1 MPQHK
6 SKQQPNPN
14 KRTKMRNPT
23 ILNPEAEVEKFKQR
37 REIYKVFEMII
48 KNYVKNIADNLAKE
62 GKISS
67 NYKITSRTKK
77 PESYKGKITRP
88 NKDYTDPLHQITD
101 LAGVKVI
108 FNTTKDQKAF
118 NTEFVKRIGGLRDD
132 ENSANLRDEKYE
144 KRQFG
149 YLGIHHI
156 VWFDESLLDGKITW
170 ENREID
176 GETTLIDEWENGER
190 LLAAKG
196 VAKEQLKN
204 FRAEIQTMTF
214 LQYIWA
220 EIEHKVRYKPDK
232 KLDKE
237 TERIFDRIAA
247 LLELSDAAFEE
258 LLELVEQKD
267 KQTKDSIQQIHTASE
282 PDKKHER
289 EKQLLLDSSDV
300 IQTCLNSE
308 DFSAL
313 LAQVKTQNLAYINA
327 PIDYIDKGFVKLLQK
342 AEISSYYELK
352 RIFDERVLEQLRSYA
367 EKSAAKAMY
376 QKLEI
381 IKALIYLSIQ
391 DPKTQEDIY
400 VGKDGV
406 VAGALVKSLPKKPL
420 TKETTHKGVNSKI

>member
-1 MPQHK
+1 M
-6 SKQQPNPN
+6 S
-14 KRTKMRNPT
+14 NPT

-37 REIYKVFEMII
+37 REIYKVFEMIM

-101 LAGVKVI
+101 LAGVKII

-196 VAKEQLKN
+196 VAKEQLKD

>member
-1 MPQHK
+1 
-6 SKQQPNPN
+6 
-14 KRTKMRNPT
+14 MRNPT

-196 VAKEQLKN
+196 VAKEQLKD

-391 DPKTQEDIY
+391 DPKTQEEIY

>member
-1 MPQHK
+1 
-6 SKQQPNPN
+6 
-14 KRTKMRNPT
+14 MRNPT

-190 LLAAKG
+190 MLAAKG

-267 KQTKDSIQQIHTASE
+267 RQTKDSIQQIHTASE

-391 DPKTQEDIY
+391 DPKTQEEIY

>member
-14 KRTKMRNPT
+14 KRIKMRNPT

-176 GETTLIDEWENGER
+176 GETTLIDEWENGQR

-247 LLELSDAAFEE
+247 LLELSNAAFEE

-267 KQTKDSIQQIHTASE
+267 RQTKDSIQQIHTASE

-289 EKQLLLDSSDV
+289 EKQLLLDSSNV

-391 DPKTQEDIY
+391 DPKTQEEIY

>member
-1 MPQHK
+1 
-6 SKQQPNPN
+6 
-14 KRTKMRNPT
+14 MRNPT
-23 ILNPEAEVEKFKQR
+23 ILNPEAEVEKFKQS

-352 RIFDERVLEQLRSYA
+352 RIFDKRVLEQLRSYA

-391 DPKTQEDIY
+391 DPKTQEEIY

>member
-1 MPQHK
+1 
-6 SKQQPNPN
+6 
-14 KRTKMRNPT
+14 MRNPT

-101 LAGVKVI
+101 LAGVKII

-144 KRQFG
+144 KRQFS

-267 KQTKDSIQQIHTASE
+267 RQTKDSIQQIHTASE

-391 DPKTQEDIY
+391 DPKTQEEIY

>member
-1 MPQHK
+1 
-6 SKQQPNPN
+6 
-14 KRTKMRNPT
+14 MRNPT

-101 LAGVKVI
+101 LAGVKII

-176 GETTLIDEWENGER
+176 GETTLIDDWENGER

-214 LQYIWA
+214 LQYIWT
-220 EIEHKVRYKPDK
+220 EIEHKVRYKPNK

-391 DPKTQEDIY
+391 DPKTQEEIY

>member
-1 MPQHK
+1 
-6 SKQQPNPN
+6 
-14 KRTKMRNPT
+14 MRNPT
-23 ILNPEAEVEKFKQR
+23 ILNPEAEVEKFKQS

-156 VWFDESLLDGKITW
+156 VWFDESLLEGKITW

-176 GETTLIDEWENGER
+176 GETTLIDEWENGQR

-282 PDKKHER
+282 PDKKHET

-391 DPKTQEDIY
+391 DPKTQEEIY

>member
-1 MPQHK
+1 
-6 SKQQPNPN
+6 
-14 KRTKMRNPT
+14 MRNPT
-23 ILNPEAEVEKFKQR
+23 ILNPEVEVEKFKQR

-156 VWFDESLLDGKITW
+156 VWFDESLLEGKITW

-391 DPKTQEDIY
+391 DPKTQEEIY
-400 VGKDGV
+400 AGKDGV

>member
-14 KRTKMRNPT
+14 KRIKMRNPT
-23 ILNPEAEVEKFKQR
+23 ILNPEAEVEKFKQT

-176 GETTLIDEWENGER
+176 GETTLIDEWENGQR

-267 KQTKDSIQQIHTASE
+267 RQTKDSIQQIHTASE

-391 DPKTQEDIY
+391 DPKTQEEIY

>member
-1 MPQHK
+1 
-6 SKQQPNPN
+6 
-14 KRTKMRNPT
+14 MRNPT

-118 NTEFVKRIGGLRDD
+118 NTEFVKRIGSLRDD

-267 KQTKDSIQQIHTASE
+267 RQTKDSIQQIHTASE
-282 PDKKHER
+282 PDKKHET

>member
-14 KRTKMRNPT
+14 KRIKMRNPT

-176 GETTLIDEWENGER
+176 GETTLIDEWENGQR

-267 KQTKDSIQQIHTASE
+267 RQTKDSIQQIHTASE

-308 DFSAL
+308 NFSAL

-391 DPKTQEDIY
+391 DPKTQEEIY

>member
-1 MPQHK
+1 
-6 SKQQPNPN
+6 
-14 KRTKMRNPT
+14 MRNPT

-101 LAGVKVI
+101 LSGVKVI

-176 GETTLIDEWENGER
+176 GETTLIDEWENGQR

-267 KQTKDSIQQIHTASE
+267 RQTKDSIQQIHTASE

-391 DPKTQEDIY
+391 DPKTQEEIY

>member
-1 MPQHK
+1 
-6 SKQQPNPN
+6 
-14 KRTKMRNPT
+14 MRNPT

-101 LAGVKVI
+101 LAGVKII

-176 GETTLIDEWENGER
+176 GETTLIDDWENGER

-220 EIEHKVRYKPDK
+220 EIEHKVRYKPNK

-391 DPKTQEDIY
+391 DPKTQEEIY

>member
-1 MPQHK
+1 
-6 SKQQPNPN
+6 
-14 KRTKMRNPT
+14 MRNPT

-176 GETTLIDEWENGER
+176 GETTLIDEWENGQR

-196 VAKEQLKN
+196 VAKEQLKD

-391 DPKTQEDIY
+391 DPKTQEEIY

>member
-1 MPQHK
+1 
-6 SKQQPNPN
+6 
-14 KRTKMRNPT
+14 MRNPT

-37 REIYKVFEMII
+37 REIYKVFEMIM
-48 KNYVKNIADNLAKE
+48 KNYGKNIADNLAKE

-352 RIFDERVLEQLRSYA
+352 RIFDKRVLEQLRSYA

>member
-1 MPQHK
+1 
-6 SKQQPNPN
+6 
-14 KRTKMRNPT
+14 MRNPT

-196 VAKEQLKN
+196 VAKEQLKD

>member
-1 MPQHK
+1 M
-6 SKQQPNPN
+6 S
-14 KRTKMRNPT
+14 TPT
-23 ILNPEAEVEKFKQR
+23 ILNPEAEVEKFKQS

-196 VAKEQLKN
+196 VAKEQLKD

-352 RIFDERVLEQLRSYA
+352 RIFDKRVLEQLRSYA

-391 DPKTQEDIY
+391 DPKTQEEIY

>member
-1 MPQHK
+1 
-6 SKQQPNPN
+6 
-14 KRTKMRNPT
+14 MRNPT
-23 ILNPEAEVEKFKQR
+23 ILNLEAEVEKFKQR

-176 GETTLIDEWENGER
+176 GETTLIDEWENGQR

-267 KQTKDSIQQIHTASE
+267 RQTKDSIQQIHTASE

-391 DPKTQEDIY
+391 DPKTQEEIY

>member
-1 MPQHK
+1 
-6 SKQQPNPN
+6 
-14 KRTKMRNPT
+14 MRNPT
-23 ILNPEAEVEKFKQR
+23 ILNPEAEVEKFRQR

-77 PESYKGKITRP
+77 LESYKGKITRP

-176 GETTLIDEWENGER
+176 GETTLIDEWENGQR
-190 LLAAKG
+190 MLAAKG

-391 DPKTQEDIY
+391 DPKTQEEIY

>member
-1 MPQHK
+1 
-6 SKQQPNPN
+6 
-14 KRTKMRNPT
+14 MRNPT

-37 REIYKVFEMII
+37 REIYKVFEMIM
-48 KNYVKNIADNLAKE
+48 KNYVKTIADNLAKD
-62 GKISS
+62 GIISS

-88 NKDYTDPLHQITD
+88 NKDYTDPLQQITD

-118 NTEFVKRIGGLRDD
+118 NAEFVKRIGSLRD
-132 ENSANLRDEKYE
+132 EKNSANLRDEKYE

-156 VWFDESLLDGKITW
+156 VWFDESLLEGKITW

-176 GETTLIDEWENGER
+176 GEITPIDEWENGER
-190 LLAAKG
+190 LLEAKG
-196 VAKEQLKN
+196 IAKEQLKN

-391 DPKTQEDIY
+391 DPKTQEEIY

>member
-1 MPQHK
+1 
-6 SKQQPNPN
+6 
-14 KRTKMRNPT
+14 MRNPT

-62 GKISS
+62 GIISS

-267 KQTKDSIQQIHTASE
+267 RQTKDSIQQIHTASE

-391 DPKTQEDIY
+391 DPKTQENIY

>member
-1 MPQHK
+1 
-6 SKQQPNPN
+6 
-14 KRTKMRNPT
+14 MRNPT
-23 ILNPEAEVEKFKQR
+23 ILNPEAEVEKFKQS

-62 GKISS
+62 GIISS

-101 LAGVKVI
+101 LAGVKII

-196 VAKEQLKN
+196 VAKEQLKD

-391 DPKTQEDIY
+391 DPKTQEEIY

>member
-1 MPQHK
+1 
-6 SKQQPNPN
+6 
-14 KRTKMRNPT
+14 MRNPT

-196 VAKEQLKN
+196 VAKEQLKD

-352 RIFDERVLEQLRSYA
+352 RIFDKRVLEQLRNYA

-391 DPKTQEDIY
+391 DPRTQEEIY

>member
-1 MPQHK
+1 
-6 SKQQPNPN
+6 
-14 KRTKMRNPT
+14 MRNPT

-176 GETTLIDEWENGER
+176 GETTLIDEWENGQR

-267 KQTKDSIQQIHTASE
+267 RQTKDSIQQIHTASE

-391 DPKTQEDIY
+391 DPKTQEEIY

-420 TKETTHKGVNSKI
+420 TKETTHQGVNSKI

>member
-1 MPQHK
+1 
-6 SKQQPNPN
+6 
-14 KRTKMRNPT
+14 MRNPT
-23 ILNPEAEVEKFKQR
+23 ILNPEAEVEKFKQS

-67 NYKITSRTKK
+67 NYKITSHTKK

-196 VAKEQLKN
+196 VAKEQLKD

-391 DPKTQEDIY
+391 DPKTQEEIY

>member
-14 KRTKMRNPT
+14 KRIKMRNPT

-267 KQTKDSIQQIHTASE
+267 RQTKDSIQQIHTASE

-391 DPKTQEDIY
+391 DPKTQEEIY

>member
-1 MPQHK
+1 
-6 SKQQPNPN
+6 
-14 KRTKMRNPT
+14 MRNPT
-23 ILNPEAEVEKFKQR
+23 ILNPEAEVEKFKQS

-62 GKISS
+62 GRISS

-101 LAGVKVI
+101 LAGVKII

-118 NTEFVKRIGGLRDD
+118 NTEFVKRIGVLRDD

-176 GETTLIDEWENGER
+176 GETTLIDEWENGQR

-391 DPKTQEDIY
+391 DPKTQEEIY

>member
-1 MPQHK
+1 
-6 SKQQPNPN
+6 
-14 KRTKMRNPT
+14 MRNPT
-23 ILNPEAEVEKFKQR
+23 ILNPEVEVEKFKQM

-62 GKISS
+62 SKISS

-176 GETTLIDEWENGER
+176 GETTLIDEWENGQR

-267 KQTKDSIQQIHTASE
+267 RQTKDSIQQIHTASE

-391 DPKTQEDIY
+391 DPKTQEEIY

>member
-14 KRTKMRNPT
+14 KRIKMRNPT

-101 LAGVKVI
+101 LAGVKII

-176 GETTLIDEWENGER
+176 GETTLIDDWENGER

-391 DPKTQEDIY
+391 DPKTQEEIY

>member
-23 ILNPEAEVEKFKQR
+23 ILNPEAEVEKFKQS

-62 GKISS
+62 GRISS

-101 LAGVKVI
+101 LAGVKII

-118 NTEFVKRIGGLRDD
+118 NTEFVKRIGVLRDD

-352 RIFDERVLEQLRSYA
+352 RIFDKRVLEQLRSYA

-391 DPKTQEDIY
+391 DPKTQEEIY

>member
-1 MPQHK
+1 
-6 SKQQPNPN
+6 
-14 KRTKMRNPT
+14 MRNPT
-23 ILNPEAEVEKFKQR
+23 ILNPEAEVEKFKQS

-62 GKISS
+62 GIISS

-101 LAGVKVI
+101 LAGVKII

-176 GETTLIDEWENGER
+176 GETTLIDEWENGQR

-196 VAKEQLKN
+196 VAKEQLKD

-391 DPKTQEDIY
+391 DPKTQEEIY

-406 VAGALVKSLPKKPL
+406 VAGALVKSLPKK
-420 TKETTHKGVNSKI
+420 TIDKGNHTQRSK

>member
-1 MPQHK
+1 
-6 SKQQPNPN
+6 
-14 KRTKMRNPT
+14 MRNPT

-176 GETTLIDEWENGER
+176 GETTLIDEWENGQR

-196 VAKEQLKN
+196 VAKEQLKD

-267 KQTKDSIQQIHTASE
+267 RQTKDSIQQIHTASE

-391 DPKTQEDIY
+391 DPKTQEEIY

>member
-23 ILNPEAEVEKFKQR
+23 ILNPEAEVEKFKQS

-62 GKISS
+62 GRISS

-118 NTEFVKRIGGLRDD
+118 NTEFVKRIGVLRDD

-176 GETTLIDEWENGER
+176 GETTLIDEWENGQR

-391 DPKTQEDIY
+391 DPKTQEEIY

>member
-1 MPQHK
+1 M
-6 SKQQPNPN
+6 
-14 KRTKMRNPT
+14 
-23 ILNPEAEVEKFKQR
+23 
-37 REIYKVFEMII
+37 
-48 KNYVKNIADNLAKE
+48 
-62 GKISS
+62 
-67 NYKITSRTKK
+67 
-77 PESYKGKITRP
+77 
-88 NKDYTDPLHQITD
+88 
-101 LAGVKVI
+101 KVI

-176 GETTLIDEWENGER
+176 GETTLIDEWENGQR

-267 KQTKDSIQQIHTASE
+267 RQTKDSIQQIHTASE

-391 DPKTQEDIY
+391 DPKTQEEIY

>member
-1 MPQHK
+1 
-6 SKQQPNPN
+6 
-14 KRTKMRNPT
+14 MRNPT

-101 LAGVKVI
+101 LAGVKII

-176 GETTLIDEWENGER
+176 GETTLIDDWENGER

-391 DPKTQEDIY
+391 DPKTQEEIY

>member
-14 KRTKMRNPT
+14 KRIKMRNPT

-176 GETTLIDEWENGER
+176 GETTLIDEWENGQR

-267 KQTKDSIQQIHTASE
+267 RQTKDSIQQIHTASE

-352 RIFDERVLEQLRSYA
+352 RIFDKRVLEQLRSYA

-391 DPKTQEDIY
+391 DPKTQEEIY

>member
-1 MPQHK
+1 
-6 SKQQPNPN
+6 
-14 KRTKMRNPT
+14 MRNPT

-67 NYKITSRTKK
+67 NYKIISRTKK

-176 GETTLIDEWENGER
+176 GETTLIDEWENGQR

-267 KQTKDSIQQIHTASE
+267 RQTKDSIQQIHTASE

-391 DPKTQEDIY
+391 DPKTQEEIY

>member
-1 MPQHK
+1 
-6 SKQQPNPN
+6 
-14 KRTKMRNPT
+14 MRNPT

-37 REIYKVFEMII
+37 REIYKIFEMII

-176 GETTLIDEWENGER
+176 GETTLIDEWENGQR

-267 KQTKDSIQQIHTASE
+267 RQTKDSIQQIHTASE

-391 DPKTQEDIY
+391 DPKTQEEIY

>member
-6 SKQQPNPN
+6 SKQQPNTN

-176 GETTLIDEWENGER
+176 GETTLIDEWENGQR

-391 DPKTQEDIY
+391 DPKTQEEIY